1 MLLQRKTYKYWQNTQ
16 NEMKNENEKNENL
29 MEEIN
34 GKPGDFS
41 KRFIKIKLDSD
52 DDLPLGKLPKLHNL
66 TIIVR
71 SIFQEDKH
79 YPQFF

>member
-1 MLLQRKTYKYWQNTQ
+1 
-16 NEMKNENEKNENL
+16 

-34 GKPGDFS
+34 GKPGDFK
-41 KRFIKIKLDSD
+41 KRFIKIKLDSA

-71 SIFQEDKH
+71 SIFQEDNKH
-79 YPQFF
+79 YPQFLQMNVYISYKNATI

>member
-1 MLLQRKTYKYWQNTQ
+1 MWN
-16 NEMKNENEKNENL
+16 KNENL

-34 GKPGDFS
+34 GKPGDFK
-41 KRFIKIKLDSD
+41 KRFIKIKLDSA

-71 SIFQEDKH
+71 SIFQEDNKH
-79 YPQFF
+79 YPQFFQMNVCVSYKNATI